1 MFKHWKNITIY
12 KLSREA
18 DLTDLE
24 DKKKMI
30 LFTPC
35 GSQDMAKFGFVS
47 PFGDNS
53 EVIAMHGNGFILV
66 EAKRETKI
74 LPPSVIQRAIQ
85 EKIEKLEQEQARKLK
100 KTEKDSLK
108 DEVLH
113 SLLPRAFSK
122 FSVIQAI
129 YDGSTKRI
137 YINASARQAED
148 MLALMRKSLGSL
160 PVVPLSV
167 ENPIELTLTDWV
179 RDGSAPQGFQMG
191 DAAELKAVL
200 EDGGIA
206 RVKKQDLGSDEIST
220 TWKLASSLLSWHST
234 GRTALNLHWT
244 ITSALP
250 ASNLRMNCLSR
261 TLILIVKMLR
271 SDWTQISSC

>member
-1 MFKHWKNITIY
+1 
-12 KLSREA
+12 
-18 DLTDLE
+18 
-24 DKKKMI
+24 
-30 LFTPC
+30 
-35 GSQDMAKFGFVS
+35 
-47 PFGDNS
+47 
-53 EVIAMHGNGFILV
+53 
-66 EAKRETKI
+66 KRETKI
-74 LPPSVIQRAIQ
+74 LPPPVIQRAIQ

-160 PVVPLSV
+160 PAVPLSV

-220 TWKLASSLLSWHST
+220 HLEAGKLVTKLALDWQNRIKFTLDHNFSLTSVKFADELLEQNSDIDSEDVAQRLDADFFLLT
-234 GRTALNLHWT
+234 SEISCLVDALVN
-244 ITSALP
+244 ALGGE
-250 ASNLRMNCLSR
+250 A
-261 TLILIVKMLR
+261 K
-271 SDWTQISSC
+271 Q

>member
-1 MFKHWKNITIY
+1 
-12 KLSREA
+12 
-18 DLTDLE
+18 
-24 DKKKMI
+24 
-30 LFTPC
+30 
-35 GSQDMAKFGFVS
+35 
-47 PFGDNS
+47 
-53 EVIAMHGNGFILV
+53 
-66 EAKRETKI
+66 
-74 LPPSVIQRAIQ
+74 
-85 EKIEKLEQEQARKLK
+85 
-100 KTEKDSLK
+100 
-108 DEVLH
+108 
-113 SLLPRAFSK
+113 K

-220 TWKLASSLLSWHST
+220 HLEAGKLVTKLALDWQNRIKFTLDHNFSLTSVKFADELLEQNSDIDSEDVAQRLDADFFLLT
-234 GRTALNLHWT
+234 SEISCLVDALVN
-244 ITSALP
+244 ALGGE
-250 ASNLRMNCLSR
+250 A
-261 TLILIVKMLR
+261 K
-271 SDWTQISSC
+271 Q

>member
-53 EVIAMHGNGFILV
+53 EVIAMHGNGLSLLKQS
-66 EAKRETKI
+66 AKQNSS
-74 LPPSVIQRAIQ
+74 PPVIQRAIQ

-200 EDGGIA
+200 D
-206 RVKKQDLGSDEIST
+206 R
-220 TWKLASSLLSWHST
+220 
-234 GRTALNLHWT
+234 
-244 ITSALP
+244 
-250 ASNLRMNCLSR
+250 
-261 TLILIVKMLR
+261 
-271 SDWTQISSC
+271 

>member
-74 LPPSVIQRAIQ
+74 LPPPVIQRAIQ

-220 TWKLASSLLSWHST
+220 HRKLASSSLSWHST

>member
-1 MFKHWKNITIY
+1 
-12 KLSREA
+12 
-18 DLTDLE
+18 
-24 DKKKMI
+24 
-30 LFTPC
+30 
-35 GSQDMAKFGFVS
+35 
-47 PFGDNS
+47 
-53 EVIAMHGNGFILV
+53 
-66 EAKRETKI
+66 
-74 LPPSVIQRAIQ
+74 AIQ

-220 TWKLASSLLSWHST
+220 HLEAGKLVTKLALDWQNRIKFTLDHNFSLTSVKFADELLEQNSDIDSEDVAQRLDADFFLLT
-234 GRTALNLHWT
+234 SEISCLVDALVN
-244 ITSALP
+244 ALGGE
-250 ASNLRMNCLSR
+250 A
-261 TLILIVKMLR
+261 K
-271 SDWTQISSC
+271 Q

>member
-74 LPPSVIQRAIQ
+74 LPPPVIQRAIQ

-100 KTEKDSLK
+100 KTEKDSLNRPGFPGEYFICELRLPDHYFRWK
-108 DEVLH
+108 HNKLFL
-113 SLLPRAFSK
+113 LLPEEYGPAF
-122 FSVIQAI
+122 
-129 YDGSTKRI
+129 
-137 YINASARQAED
+137 
-148 MLALMRKSLGSL
+148 
-160 PVVPLSV
+160 P
-167 ENPIELTLTDWV
+167 
-179 RDGSAPQGFQMG
+179 
-191 DAAELKAVL
+191 
-200 EDGGIA
+200 
-206 RVKKQDLGSDEIST
+206 
-220 TWKLASSLLSWHST
+220 
-234 GRTALNLHWT
+234 
-244 ITSALP
+244 
-250 ASNLRMNCLSR
+250 
-261 TLILIVKMLR
+261 
-271 SDWTQISSC
+271 